1 MKKILTIIILYFFML
16 SLNLSAQVAITTDG
30 SSAHPSAMLEVKS
43 TDKGFLPPRMTT
55 AQRNAISSPAAGLM
69 IYNTDVN
76 CLQWHNG
83 TGWYDGCD
91 GTVEILAPPPMLG
104 ADFTNGF
111 QDNATCADKLI
122 SVTSCSAI
130 AGATINDDA
139 GTADGVEYDW
149 TGATGFVAGGTTR
162 ALVEIGGQCWFSR
175 NADNIPS
182 AYEPVP
188 TWNTTDVGWSGYYT
202 GGPYTN
208 EGRLYQWSAAMNGS
222 AAERAQG
229 VCPAGWHL
237 PSDCEWMY
245 LEHSL
250 GMSVAEQQNFN
261 YRYSGSVG
269 SLLSILTSGGTNS
282 SGFTALLVGSRPF
295 WGTFGYRGSSI
306 AFWSSSESNSA
317 NARRRTLS
325 SDQAGVARTNDDKTN
340 GFSVRCLK
348 D

>member
-1 MKKILTIIILYFFML
+1 MKPALALLVFIFF
-16 SLNLSAQVAITTDG
+16 SLNLSAQVAITSDG
-30 SSAHPSAMLEVKS
+30 NSAHPSAMLEVKS

-83 TGWYDGCD
+83 TGWFDGCD
-91 GTVEILAPPPMLG
+91 KTTTVLPVLG
-104 ADFTNGF
+104 GNFTNGF
-111 QDNATCADKLI
+111 QNNATCAAQLI
-122 SVTSCSAI
+122 SVTPCSAI

-162 ALVEIGGQCWFSR
+162 ALVEIGGQCWYRR

-182 AYEPVP
+182 AFDPVP
-188 TWNTTDVGWSGYYT
+188 AWVNSTDVGWSGYYT
-202 GGPYTN
+202 SGPFTN

-222 AAERAQG
+222 TAERSQG
-229 VCPAGWHL
+229 LCPSGWHI
-237 PSDCEWMY
+237 PTDCEWMY

-250 GMSVAEQQNFN
+250 GMSVADQQLNN
-261 YRYSGSVG
+261 AWRSSGSVG
-269 SLLSILTSGGTNS
+269 SKLSILTSSGTNS
-282 SGFTALLVGSRPF
+282 SGFTALLAGNRNTN
-295 WGTFGYRGSSI
+295 GTFANRGLYCY
-306 AFWSSSESNSA
+306 FWSSSQTNVTTAYLRNLFSGH
-317 NARRRTLS
+317 
-325 SDQAGVARTNDDKTN
+325 AGVGRHSSIFKAN
-340 GFSVRCLK
+340 GYSVRCLK